1 MVKVIVD
8 RAAQNKVIVRLAN
21 LKDGL
26 PRESAVAM
34 INVAKEVRD
43 EAKRIVLDNAYDTGS
58 LYRSLRLLVMASPAK
73 NIRKIGVSAGGYVTN
88 PKTGRKVDYAGYV
101 EFGTSRNRPVPFL
114 RVAAAIKMRK
124 MILACERAIF
134 ETSRRR
140 GPMLSSF
147 S

>member
-8 RAAQNKVIVRLAN
+8 KTANNKVIARLAN

-73 NIRKIGVSAGGYVTN
+73 NIRKIGVSAGGYITN

-101 EFGTSRNRPVPFL
+101 EWGTSRNRPVPFL

>member
-8 RAAQNKVIVRLAN
+8 RTAQNKVVARLAN

-26 PRESAVAM
+26 PRESAAAV
-34 INVAKEVRD
+34 IKVAKEVRD

-58 LYRSLRLLVMASPAK
+58 LYKSLRLLVYASPAR
-73 NIRKIGVSAGGYVTN
+73 NIRKVGVSAGGYITN
-88 PKTGRKVDYAGYV
+88 PKTGRKVDYAGFV

-124 MILACERAIF
+124 MIKACERAIF

-140 GPMLSSF
+140 TPSLSSF